1 MQSLRVAGRLESI
14 RLGAPRVL
22 SSCVTPERASAVIV
36 RTKTIAKKP
45 NRRGDTVNGEVGRM
59 REHLQGMSARIAPRK
74 VARADTVPPLRC
86 VRGTRGSDTTCAGS
100 VRISG
105 GQTLRSRSASKG
117 DQNPCLRRGLV
128 TANYQGT
135 ASVAKSKK
143 RKQRRNVSRGIA
155 HIKATFNNTIVT
167 ISDSNGDTLCYAS
180 AGTVGFKG
188 SRKSTPFAAQRAAEV
203 AAERAAKFGLKEVEV
218 RVKGPGSGRESAITA
233 LQASGLSIK
242 AIEDVTPLPHNGCRP
257 PKKRRV

>member
-117 DQNPCLRRGLV
+117 DQNPCLRCGLV
-128 TANYQGT
+128 RGGIQSPSRCG
-135 ASVAKSKK
+135 ASA
-143 RKQRRNVSRGIA
+143 VSR
-155 HIKATFNNTIVT
+155 
-167 ISDSNGDTLCYAS
+167 
-180 AGTVGFKG
+180 
-188 SRKSTPFAAQRAAEV
+188 SRYFA
-203 AAERAAKFGLKEVEV
+203 
-218 RVKGPGSGRESAITA
+218 
-233 LQASGLSIK
+233 
-242 AIEDVTPLPHNGCRP
+242 PHNQRMP
-257 PKKRRV
+257 PSSTVTETKPNDQFRFEKPAMAPMRGGEATSPSK